1 MIKFIYISL
10 FTLILFTGCSTR
22 QYYEP
27 EDTSNFDIKTN
38 DLSSNIIDLNTDGAT
53 LENFEY
59 ISKEG
64 ILKNLKPNFKFL
76 NFQEDTILAADDNA
90 SIYIKNDTI
99 DKTLSFDKNIISASK
114 SSNILAFSSNDNSI
128 TLYDIEKEQT
138 LFKEY
143 LKYSSINNIKIANP
157 LFLNSLVL
165 YPTLDGK
172 IVIVDTKTKAIVKTL
187 NIDPNSDINNIIFLE
202 KIDDS
207 LVAATTSK
215 IFSFVNGAPN
225 IKEIDV
231 QNIIL
236 KDQFIYVATLDG
248 QIIKYNKELQ
258 EIASKKFKF
267 AKIHALAIGEYLYA
281 LESQEYLIRIDKE
294 FKNAKVY
301 DFTFDNEE
309 KTIAIDNKIYFEDKY
324 IILK

>member
-114 SSNILAFSSNDNSI
+114 SSNVLAFSSNDNSI